1 MKKMK
6 RLFAGLLAVVML
18 AMATPVYAVPIKAED
33 AIIDLSQEEIIDLL
47 GGLDIIEGYED
58 GEFHGERNVTRAEM
72 ATIVVKTLKLDAAPA
87 LEIFDDVTLTH
98 WANGYIARAYAEGI
112 IVGDGNGMFRPEDTV
127 TYAEVY
133 TMFINVLNYQPKKDL
148 AWPANYVVV
157 ARANGIADGIMAY
170 DTVAATRNDIA
181 KIVWNVLNTEIM
193 EIYTIGD
200 IETYRPSGETLLDNK
215 FDEVEYL
222 EEVKFKGYKITN
234 KETKDF
240 EVKIALN
247 NKTAK
252 YVYTENDFYTIP
264 NNTLVNALI
273 INDAVVSMSL
283 AEDYE
288 IVKGNAVE
296 INAEEYEDLEKID
309 AKYYVY
315 MTLVNGEYDK
325 DIKVIEANEV
335 INSAVIEKVN
345 FNKASKKVTFID
357 GTTLSIH
364 EDKLGSTMFIID
376 GERATIEKLEAG
388 DVVTK
393 INDKLYEVSRNSIEG
408 DFEELTSERVAKG
421 YTYDTIAIDGAE
433 YRYTADTKWYDEDY
447 NAISKK
453 DLAEETEVTVYL
465 TNNNEVVAVVAADA
479 VETYGIIEDIDE
491 GVIYLADGTEY
502 DYAKENGANA
512 KDAIIYHFEKG
523 EIVVD
528 KAYSVEDA
536 EKAETVVTK
545 VNKDNIITTPYGKC
559 TKTDINSILEEEE
572 YKIYLIEID
581 VEDKEFDDIVKVEEK
596 EIVPSFFEV
605 NDRIEIEENYIVIVR
620 GF

>member
-18 AMATPVYAVPIKAED
+18 AMATPVYAAPIKAED

-87 LEIFDDVTLTH
+87 LEIFDDVALTH

-133 TMFINVLNYQPKKDL
+133 TMFVNVLNYQPKKDL
-148 AWPANYVVV
+148 AWPANYVTV

-200 IETYRPSGETLLDNK
+200 IETYRPSGKTLLDNK

-273 INDAVVSMSL
+273 INDTVVSMSL

-288 IVKGNAVE
+288 IIKGNAVE
-296 INAEEYEDLEKID
+296 INAEEYEDLQKID

-315 MTLVNGEYDK
+315 MTLVDGEYDK
-325 DIKVIEANEV
+325 DIEVIKANEV

-345 FNKASKKVTFID
+345 FNKASKKITFID

-376 GERATIEKLEAG
+376 GKRATIEELEAG

-421 YTYDTIAIDGAE
+421 YTYDTIAIDGVE
-433 YRYTADTKWYDEDY
+433 YRYTVDTKWYDEDY
-447 NAISKK
+447 NEINKK

-502 DYAKENGANA
+502 DYAKKNGANA

-545 VNKDNIITTPYGKC
+545 VNKDNIITTPYGKY
-559 TKTDINSILEEEE
+559 TKTDISSILEEEE

-596 EIVPSFFEV
+596 EIIPSFFEV